1 MSLPYFEYLAPQGL
15 AEALELKG
23 LWGQRAAWLSGGS
36 DLLVRAKQGLVS
48 PEAVISLKNLTP
60 ELSGLSEEADHLRL
74 GAQTTL
80 HQALNHPLIARELPG
95 LAEALAS
102 IGAPTLQQRVA
113 TVGGNLCAQTRCLHY
128 NQSALWRAGLAPCF
142 KLGGQLCHPGG
153 ATADRCRSTCQ
164 SDGAVMLMALG
175 ASVVLQSA
183 AGQRTLPLSDF
194 FTGQGERP
202 QDIGPD
208 ELLTHIILERSALGL
223 GTAYV
228 KMASRGAMDFPLLSA
243 GAALRIEGGL
253 IASARLALGAVFA
266 APLVLKTAM
275 DPLLGLP
282 PTPENLAQAAA
293 QAGRDAAPFLI
304 ENHWAPAAWRAQM
317 VPVAVARALERA
329 ASRAQGGA

>member
-1 MSLPYFEYLAPQGL
+1 MSLPHFQYLAPLSL
-15 AEALELKG
+15 AEALEQKA
-23 LWGQRAAWLSGGS
+23 LWGGQAAWLSGGS
-36 DLLVRAKQGLVS
+36 DLLTRAKQGLVS
-48 PEAVISLKNLTP
+48 PEALISLKHLSP
-60 ELSGLSEEADHLRL
+60 ELAGLSEEANHLRL

-80 HQALNHPLIARELPG
+80 HQALSLPLIARELPG
-95 LAEALAS
+95 LAEACAA

-142 KLGGQLCHPGG
+142 KLGGEVCHPGG
-153 ATADRCRSTCQ
+153 AGADRCRSTCQ

-183 AGQRTLPLSDF
+183 TGQRTLTLSDF

-208 ELLTHIILERSALGL
+208 EMLTHVILERPGPGL
-223 GTAYV
+223 GSAYV
-228 KMASRGAMDFPLLSA
+228 KMASRGAVDFPLLSA
-243 GAALRIEGGL
+243 GAAMRIEGGL

-266 APLVLKTAM
+266 APLLLKTAM
-275 DPLLGLP
+275 EPLLGQA

-293 QAGRDAAPFLI
+293 QAGRDAAPFMI
-304 ENHWAPAAWRAQM
+304 ENHSTPAAWRAQM
-317 VPVAVARALERA
+317 VPVVVARALERA
-329 ASRAQGGA
+329 ASRAQGGI